1 VLASVYGITSDFIV
15 RKKEMFMQP
24 NRFKAQL
31 LARQQMLGI
40 WSMLAS
46 SNVVEVL
53 TQADYDWILLDTEH
67 AANEVSM
74 VQEQL
79 RSAAQAGM
87 PAVVRPVANDA
98 VQIKRL
104 LDIGA
109 QTLLVPMVNTPE
121 EAALAARAVR
131 YPPAGIRGV
140 SLATRANRYGRD
152 ADYLERANDEVC
164 LLVQLETVEALANLE
179 AIAAID
185 GVDGLFIGPSDL
197 AAALGHLGDF
207 RHADVRAAIADA
219 LRRAKRFGKPIGILM
234 ADPELSALYVRGGFD
249 YVALATDIGLLH
261 SGTQTVLQRGRNES
275 SLSSKESA

>member
-1 VLASVYGITSDFIV
+1 
-15 RKKEMFMQP
+15 MQT

-31 LARQQMLGI
+31 LAHKQMLGI

-67 AANEVSM
+67 AANEVFM

-79 RSAAQAGM
+79 RAAAQAYM
-87 PAVVRPVANDA
+87 PAVVRPVANDP

-109 QTLLVPMVNTPE
+109 QTLLVPMVNSAE
-121 EAALAARAVR
+121 EAGRAARAMR
-131 YPPAGIRGV
+131 YPPTGVRGV

-152 ADYLERANDEVC
+152 ASYLERANDEVC
-164 LLVQLETVEALANLE
+164 LLVQLETPEALANLE
-179 AIAAID
+179 AIAAVD

-207 RHADVRAAIADA
+207 RHPDVQAAIVDA
-219 LRRAKRFGKPIGILM
+219 LGRARRCGKPIGILM
-234 ADPELSALYVRGGFD
+234 ADPVLGASYVRSGFD
-249 YVALATDIGLLH
+249 YVALATDIGLLR
-261 SGTQTVLQRGRNES
+261 SGTQAVLQQGRTES
-275 SLSSKESA
+275 SMTPGKETA

>member
-1 VLASVYGITSDFIV
+1 
-15 RKKEMFMQP
+15 MQL

-67 AANEVSM
+67 AANDVPM
-74 VQEQL
+74 LQEQL
-79 RSAAQAGM
+79 RAAAQAGM
-87 PAVVRPVANDA
+87 PAVVRPVANDP

-109 QTLLVPMVNTPE
+109 QTLLVPMVSTPE
-121 EAALAARAVR
+121 EAIRAARAVR

-152 ADYLERANDEVC
+152 ADYLERANEEVC
-164 LLVQLETVEALANLE
+164 LLVQLETAEALVNLE
-179 AIAAID
+179 AIAAVD
-185 GVDGLFIGPSDL
+185 GVDGVFIGPSDL

-207 RHADVRAAIADA
+207 RHPDVQGVIVDA
-219 LRRAKRFGKPIGILM
+219 LGRARRCGKPIGILM
-234 ADPELSALYVRGGFD
+234 ADPELSASYVRAGFD
-249 YVALATDIGLLH
+249 YVALATDIGLLRG
-261 SGTQTVLQRGRNES
+261 GTEAVLQRGRTDS
-275 SLSSKESA
+275 SLSRKESA

>member
-1 VLASVYGITSDFIV
+1 
-15 RKKEMFMQP
+15 MQP
-24 NRFKAQL
+24 NRFKARLRAGQQL
-31 LARQQMLGI
+31 LGI

-53 TQADYDWILLDTEH
+53 TQAEYDWILIDTEH
-67 AANEVSM
+67 AANDVPM

-79 RSAAQAGM
+79 RAAAFSGM

-98 VQIKRL
+98 IQIKRL

-121 EAALAARAVR
+121 EAARAAQAVR

-152 ADYLERANDEVC
+152 ADYLQHANDEVC
-164 LLVQLETVEALANLE
+164 LLVQLETAEALANLE
-179 AIAAID
+179 AIAGVD
-185 GVDGLFIGPSDL
+185 GVDGIFIGPSDL

-207 RHADVRAAIADA
+207 RHADVQAVIVDA
-219 LRRAKRFGKPIGILM
+219 LGRAKRCGKPIGILM
-234 ADPELSALYVRGGFD
+234 ADPVLSASYVRSGFD
-249 YVALATDIGLLH
+249 YVALATDIGLLRG
-261 SGTQTVLQRGRNES
+261 GTQAVLQEGRSHASNEFS
-275 SLSSKESA
+275 NLGKTTA

>member
-1 VLASVYGITSDFIV
+1 
-15 RKKEMFMQP
+15 MQP

-31 LARQQMLGI
+31 LAHKQMLGI

-67 AANEVSM
+67 AANEVFM

-79 RSAAQAGM
+79 RAAAQAHM
-87 PAVVRPVANDA
+87 PAVVRPVANDP

-109 QTLLVPMVNTPE
+109 QTLLVPMVNTAE
-121 EAALAARAVR
+121 EAQRAARAMR
-131 YPPAGIRGV
+131 YPPQGVRGV

-152 ADYLERANDEVC
+152 THYLERANDEVC
-164 LLVQLETVEALANLE
+164 LLVQLETAQALANLE
-179 AIAAID
+179 AIAAVD

-207 RHADVRAAIADA
+207 RHPDVQAVIVDA
-219 LRRAKRFGKPIGILM
+219 LGRAQRCGKPIGILM
-234 ADPELSALYVRGGFD
+234 ADPVLSASYVRSGFG
-249 YVALATDIGLLH
+249 YVALATDIGLLR
-261 SGTQTVLQRGRNES
+261 SGTQAVLQQGRADS
-275 SLSSKESA
+275 SMTPSKETA